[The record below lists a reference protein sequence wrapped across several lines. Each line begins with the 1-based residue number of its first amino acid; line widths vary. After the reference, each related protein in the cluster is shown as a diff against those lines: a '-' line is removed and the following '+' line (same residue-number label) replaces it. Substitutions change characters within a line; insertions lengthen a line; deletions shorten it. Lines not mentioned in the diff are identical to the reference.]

1 LREKV
6 FILLQLTVIVAMSA
20 AGGYAFQHT
29 ETVYEF
35 NGLCIYRYFAYF
47 AAVFLGYL
55 CFSCYK
61 KVVGLV
67 FSLTLS
73 ILALSPIG
81 PIVIE
86 QFPLFAPFLAVLMGA
101 TSFMAF
107 PNLRRRGFFEF
118 LLVLILPSILAESRI
133 VGSSGLIATKESP
146 GYLLLSAITVCIIGG
161 YFYLRYAALTN
172 LNRLALLSSG
182 GSELDVTRVNQAN
195 NNIVGL
201 IVLGACGTAFS
212 LMAATPFFADALRGT
227 LVSQPIYVV
236 ASALGLAL
244 ALLTLLYVF
253 QLYGR
258 EPREQLRKPSPSK
271 ETGQVG

>member
-1 LREKV
+1 M
-6 FILLQLTVIVAMSA
+6 LQLTVIVAMSTA
-20 AGGYAFQHT
+20 AGYAFQHT
-29 ETVYEF
+29 KTVYEF
-35 NGLCIYRYFAYF
+35 DGLCIYRYFAYS

-55 CFSCYK
+55 CFSRYK
-61 KVVGLV
+61 KAVGLA

-86 QFPLFAPFLAVLMGA
+86 QFPLFAPLLAVLMGA
-101 TSFMAF
+101 TSFLTS
-107 PNLRRRGFFEF
+107 PNSRRKGFFEF

-146 GYLLLSAITVCIIGG
+146 GYLLISAITVCIIGG
-161 YFYLRYAALTN
+161 YFYLRNAALAN
-172 LNRLALLSSG
+172 SNRLALLSSG
-182 GSELDVTRVNQAN
+182 GNELDVARVNQAN

-212 LMAATPFFADALRGT
+212 LMAATPIFADALRGT

-236 ASALGLAL
+236 ALAFGLAL

-253 QLYGR
+253 QLYGK
-258 EPREQLRKPSPSK
+258 EPRERHRKSNSSK
-271 ETGQVG
+271 EAFQTSRENI

>member
-1 LREKV
+1 MS
-6 FILLQLTVIVAMSA
+6 ILLQFIVIVFMSA
-20 AGGYAFQHT
+20 AAGYAFQHT

-35 NGLCIYRYFAYF
+35 NGLSIYRYFTYS

-61 KVVGLV
+61 KVVGLA

-81 PIVIE
+81 PIAIE
-86 QFPLFAPFLAVLMGA
+86 QLPLFAPLLAMLMGA
-101 TSFMAF
+101 TSFLAF
-107 PNLRRRGFFEF
+107 PNFRRRGFFEF
-118 LLVLILPSILAESRI
+118 LLVLILPAILAESRI

-146 GYLLLSAITVCIIGG
+146 EYLLLSAITVCIIGG
-161 YFYLRYAALTN
+161 YFYLRYAALAHS
-172 LNRLALLSSG
+172 NRLALLSSG
-182 GSELDVTRVNQAN
+182 GSELDVDRVNQAN

-212 LMAATPFFADALRGT
+212 LMAATPIFADTLRGT
-227 LVSQPIYVV
+227 LVSQPIYVI

-244 ALLTLLYVF
+244 ALLTLLYIF
-253 QLYGR
+253 QLYCK
-258 EPREQLRKPSPSK
+258 EPREQLRKPSPPK
-271 ETGQVG
+271 ETSR